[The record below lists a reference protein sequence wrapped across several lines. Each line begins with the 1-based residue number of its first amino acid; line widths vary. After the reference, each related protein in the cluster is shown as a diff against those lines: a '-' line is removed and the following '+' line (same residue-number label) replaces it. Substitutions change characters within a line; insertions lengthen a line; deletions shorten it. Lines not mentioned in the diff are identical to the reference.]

1 MLAYLLPGLRHT
13 RTPLIAGGLW
23 LLITRLVL
31 GDRLLPDAEGG
42 RVESLLYELGTLVGG
57 AAILAGLAL
66 LATLIGG
73 MTPRLPVRLIARRLA
88 INKRGRWW
96 QVAVCWFFGIELDL
110 AVARGEFN
118 HWVFR
123 RFSLAP
129 QGLEWSQ
136 FTGNDCPPVLQ
147 VGARDSQENG
157 SARIGGERLAK
168 ADFAGDDDPTPYDWL
183 EWGMAEASIRTEVDT
198 ELPLQLHV
206 ERESLFYEY
215 DRGSRRV
222 GTPSSLCGSAPHSHP
237 HSNGRILALGV
248 RPGDPH
254 LAAET
259 GRSVICRRRAATA
272 ERSKA
277 RRNPIINDCIC

>member
-23 LLITRLVL
+23 LLITRPVL

-183 EWGMAEASIRTEVDT
+183 EWGMAEASIRTEVIPNFPFNCT
-198 ELPLQLHV
+198 
-206 ERESLFYEY
+206 
-215 DRGSRRV
+215 
-222 GTPSSLCGSAPHSHP
+222 
-237 HSNGRILALGV
+237 SNGNRCSTST
-248 RPGDPH
+248 
-254 LAAET
+254 T
-259 GRSVICRRRAATA
+259 GFAPSRNSEQPLWFRS
-272 ERSKA
+272 SFSSSF
-277 RRNPIINDCIC
+277 